1 MRDTLGKK
9 LHSVLL
15 EMMNQEMDEMAKH
28 ANPISRP
35 IKNDNGE
42 LIGHDMRVNPNDES
56 SSRVNVIFTCDIQ
69 EFINSHPDLIK
80 KLKEQYGNI
89 KFTTDTCPKYN
100 PHRNTERQYHN
111 LPGEENDMD
120 ITKRPYEASGEK
132 YDVQEISKRIFN
144 PILESQFG
152 ENSPEG
158 KEFAE
163 VLNKRSIPGLILKD
177 PKYIDRHV
185 EKWNND
191 HIEFRTHNF
200 NRYLSNED
208 FLKSVMARIR
218 GRETP
223 MMNTTHQSRI
233 FNKIYRR
240 YELERKNEATYK
252 GKTEIYKLDR
262 QAYEQLDLNISLFM
276 LFEVK
281 GDRVG
286 DSFIWNIRMTNK
298 FGSKL
303 PTEYKIRNGLQTI
316 NFKDDSYLDNVVLQ
330 VSKTAHLEPEFMDEN
345 KSVMESN
352 EVQLALREACH
363 DFKEMIESIPPQ
375 SALEIANVTEP
386 GLNNLR
392 ESKVNKIFNKII
404 KNIK

>member
-9 LHSVLL
+9 LHSILL
-15 EMMNQEMDEMAKH
+15 EMSSDIDEMAKH

-35 IKNDNGE
+35 IKDDNGE
-42 LIGHDMRVNPNDES
+42 LIGHDMRVNPDDERS
-56 SSRVNVIFTCDIQ
+56 PRVNVIFTCDIQ
-69 EFINSHPDLIK
+69 EFINNHPDLVK
-80 KLKEQYGNI
+80 KLKEEYGNI
-89 KFTTDTCPKYN
+89 KFTTDTCPKYR
-100 PHRNTERQYHN
+100 PHQNTTRIYHD
-111 LPGEENDMD
+111 LPDEEMGGD
-120 ITKRPYEASGEK
+120 IGRRPYEASGEK
-132 YDVQEISKRIFN
+132 YDTQETSKRIFN
-144 PILESQFG
+144 PILESEFS

-163 VLNKRSIPGLILKD
+163 ILNKRSIPGLILKD

-185 EKWNND
+185 EKWTNE

-208 FLKSVMARIR
+208 FLKAVMARIR

-262 QAYEQLDLNISLFM
+262 QAYEQLDLNVSLFM
-276 LFEVK
+276 LFEIK

-303 PTEYKIRNGLQTI
+303 PTEYKIRNGLQSI
-316 NFKDDSYLDNVVLQ
+316 NFKDNSYLDNIVLQ
-330 VSKTAHLEPEFMDEN
+330 VSKTAHLDPEYMDEE

-352 EVQLALREACH
+352 EVQLALKEACS
-363 DFKEMIESIPPQ
+363 DFKEMIKSIAPQ
-375 SALEIANVTEP
+375 SALEIANISQT
-386 GLNNLR
+386 GGNNLR
-392 ESKVNKIFNKII
+392 EAKVNKIFNKII